1 VEHDKEEKVR
11 EDGGPAI
18 IILFKKKSSFFEY
31 LPLCISENGKVNFLN
46 TSYNMMKD

>member
-1 VEHDKEEKVR
+1 MERDKEEKVG

-18 IILFKKKSSFFEY
+18 IIPLKKKSSFFEY
-31 LPLCISENGKVNFLN
+31 LPLCISENGKVNFLK